1 MKKYITYTIL
11 FLSVIGYSQTV
22 NDSTKVKTIDEVVV
36 SNKLPKRVS
45 SLPNQIEVITEKQ
58 IDFQNFQTT
67 AEMLSNSGNLFVQK
81 SQQGGGSPAIRGFE
95 ASRVLLLVDGI
106 RMNNLIFRA
115 GHLQNVITVD
125 ENMLDNV
132 GIFYGPTSTLF
143 GSDAL
148 GGTVA
153 MTTKKALFLDETKKA
168 LTGSVNTRYSSA
180 NEEKSI
186 ALGLNYATANFASLT
201 SFSFNDFGDL
211 KMGKRK
217 NHHSDYFGERPFY
230 VATIDGVD
238 QLIEN
243 DDKYVQKNS
252 GYEQYNFMQ
261 KLAYK
266 TASGFEHGL
275 NFQYSTS
282 SDINRYDRLTETN
295 ATTGLT
301 HAEWYYGPQKRLL
314 GVYTLQKSNA
324 FLNSDLKINVAFQDV
339 KESRHNRRFGNYKL
353 QNREEEVK
361 MYSVSADLNKKF
373 SKGELFYGFESYL
386 ETLNS
391 SAYSNNINTGE
402 IAAISTRYPNGD
414 NKMMR
419 NDLYVSYNH
428 KVSENTFWNAGA
440 RVGYTTLKSTIDDD
454 TFFPLP
460 FSSISQGNVTYS
472 GTLGIN
478 HNTSQNFTIKAN
490 LSSGFRV
497 PNIDDLA
504 KIFES
509 VQGTIIVPNEDL
521 KPEKTLTADFGIV
534 IQSNSKKIKLENTY
548 FYTRMYDAIVTDEF
562 QYNGQSVIDYD
573 GTPSQVFANQN
584 KGKAF
589 VTGISTNFYA
599 ALLND
604 LDFNAS
610 FNYTYGRVV
619 EENGTKTPLDHISPY
634 FGKIGFMYTKS
645 WANFELYMLYNG
657 KKASKNYSTSGEDN
671 QQYAPIGGM
680 PAWETYN
687 FKTGFKVYKGATL
700 FVGVENI
707 LDTQYRTFA
716 SGINAP
722 GRNFYG
728 GLKYSF

>member
-1 MKKYITYTIL
+1 MNKTTAFLLL
-11 FLSVIGYSQTV
+11 FTSFIGFSQTQK
-22 NDSTKVKTIDEVVV
+22 DSIKTTKLDEVII
-36 SNKLPKRVS
+36 SNKVPTNLTL
-45 SLPNQIEVITEKQ
+45 LPNQVKVITEKQ
-58 IDFQNFQTT
+58 IDFQNFQST
-67 AEMLSNSGNLFVQK
+67 AEALSNSGSLFVQK

-125 ENMLDNV
+125 ESMLDNV

-153 MTTKKALFLDETKKA
+153 MTTKKAKFLNEAKNNFS
-168 LTGSVNTRYSSA
+168 GNVNTRYSSA

-186 ALGLNYATANFASLT
+186 ALNLNYAAENFASLT

-217 NHHSDYFGERPFY
+217 NHNGDFFGERPFY
-230 VATIDGVD
+230 VATINGVD
-238 QLIEN
+238 QLLVN

-252 GYEQYNFMQ
+252 AYKQYNFLQ
-261 KLAYK
+261 KFAYK

-275 NFQYSTS
+275 NLQFSTTT
-282 SDINRYDRLTETN
+282 DIPRYDRLTETN
-295 ATTGLT
+295 SSTGLT
-301 HAEWYYGPQKRLL
+301 HAEWYYGPQQRIL
-314 GVYTLQKSNA
+314 GVYSVARQKA
-324 FLNSDLKINVAFQDV
+324 FLESDLKVNIAFQNA
-339 KESRHNRRFGNYKL
+339 KESRHNRRFGNYVL
-353 QNREEEVK
+353 QNREESVN
-361 MYSVSADLNKKF
+361 MYSVSVDLKKKF
-373 SKGELFYGFESYL
+373 AQGELFYGFESYY

-402 IAAISTRYPNGD
+402 RSAINTRYPNGD
-414 NKMMR
+414 NNMFR
-419 NDLYVSYNH
+419 NDLYVSYDE
-428 KVSENTFWNAGA
+428 KISEKTLWNVGA
-440 RVGYTTLKSTIDDD
+440 RVGYTTLKSTIEDD

-460 FSSISQGNVTYS
+460 FSKIAQGNWTYS
-472 GTLGIN
+472 GTLGII
-478 HNTSQNFTIKAN
+478 HNTSENFAIKAN

-509 VQGTIIVPNEDL
+509 VQGTIIVPNEDI
-521 KPEKTLTADFGIV
+521 KPEKTLTVDFGIV
-534 IQSNSKKIKLENTY
+534 IQSNSKKIKFENTY
-548 FYTRMYDAIVTDEF
+548 FYTRLYDAIVTDEF
-562 QYNGQSVIDYD
+562 LYNGQSVIDYD

-589 VTGISTNFYA
+589 ITGLSTSFTAEILSTLNFSA
-599 ALLND
+599 N
-604 LDFNAS
+604 
-610 FNYTYGRVV
+610 FNYNLGRVV
-619 EENGTKTPLDHISPY
+619 EIGEQSPLDHISPY
-634 FGKIGFMYTKS
+634 FGKIGFMYSKS
-645 WANFELYMLYNG
+645 WLNLEAYLLYNG
-657 KKASKNYSTSGEDN
+657 KKPSKDYSISGEDN

-687 FKTGFKVYKGATL
+687 FKSSFIVYKGATL
-700 FVGVENI
+700 FAGIENI
-707 LDTQYRTFA
+707 LDTQYRVFA

-728 GLKYSF
+728 GLKYAF